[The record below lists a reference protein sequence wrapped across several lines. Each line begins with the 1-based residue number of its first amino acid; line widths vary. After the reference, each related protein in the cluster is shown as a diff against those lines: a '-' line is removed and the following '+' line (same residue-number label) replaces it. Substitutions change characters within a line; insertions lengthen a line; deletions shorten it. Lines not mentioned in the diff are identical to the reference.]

1 MASLV
6 IIALCLPLITMIPI
20 QKTDGIELR
29 LNYQYTQYTRQG
41 SYQSTVNEVENAYVT
56 YEISAAVDLD
66 NLSLVLSDNEV
77 RGFPVWAN
85 ASSWSVGD
93 SVRIGDQI
101 VTITGDSERDG
112 FGCWIAELPNGTDVY
127 YSMGWGIFLGTF
139 YYELNS
145 TEVPNF
151 VSETRRIELT
161 FENLDDFYNVEY
173 KFSMDAVLLSLII
186 LEIAAIIQLIVV
198 SGRADLLRKS

>member
-1 MASLV
+1 
-6 IIALCLPLITMIPI
+6 MIPI
-20 QKTDGIELR
+20 QTTDGIELH
-29 LNYQYTQYTRQG
+29 LNYRYSQVTRQG
-41 SYQSTVNEVENAYVT
+41 NYHSTVSEVENAYAT
-56 YEISAAVDLD
+56 YDISAAVDLD
-66 NLSLVLSDNEV
+66 NLSLVLSDNDV

-85 ASSWSVGD
+85 VSSWSVGD

-101 VTITGDSERDG
+101 VTVMGDSERDG

-127 YSMGWGIFLGTF
+127 YSIGWGIFLGTF

-173 KFSMDAVLLSLII
+173 KLSIDAVLLSLII
-186 LEIAAIIQLIVV
+186 LEIAAIIKLIVM
-198 SGRADLLRKS
+198 SGRVDLLRKS